1 MLQTHKAKT
10 CRQCGALFTPMQ
22 PMQRV
27 CGLSCALAQ
36 SRTKQA
42 KIAEKATRA
51 DLRERKEKLKTKS
64 QWLREAQTAFNS
76 YIRAR
81 DKGKPCISSGRMEQ
95 DRFTGGHFD
104 AGHYRSTGAAAHL
117 RFCTWNCHAQ
127 SKHDNRDLSG
137 NIVEYRKRLIDR
149 IGLDRV
155 EALENDNSIRKFDIE
170 YLKRVKRIF
179 TKRARITN
187 ARFDR

>member
-1 MLQTHKAKT
+1 MLQKTHKAKS
-10 CRQCGALFTPMQ
+10 CRECGSLYTPRTSLQ
-22 PMQRV
+22 AA
-27 CGLSCALAQ
+27 CGISCALAL

-117 RFCTWNCHAQ
+117 RLTLGIVTGSQ
-127 SKHDNRDLSG
+127 STTTG
-137 NIVEYRKRLIDR
+137 I
-149 IGLDRV
+149 
-155 EALENDNSIRKFDIE
+155 
-170 YLKRVKRIF
+170 
-179 TKRARITN
+179 
-187 ARFDR
+187 